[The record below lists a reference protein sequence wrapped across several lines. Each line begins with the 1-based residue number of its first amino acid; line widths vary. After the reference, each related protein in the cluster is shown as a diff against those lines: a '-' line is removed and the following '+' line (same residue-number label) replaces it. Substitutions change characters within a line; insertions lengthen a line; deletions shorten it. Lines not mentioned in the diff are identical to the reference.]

1 MEVAATAGG
10 VTNGLI
16 GAWGPIVTPF
26 LLHRGLTPR
35 FAIGSVNTAEV
46 AVATVSAGTIIA
58 SLGAD
63 SVELGVVVAMLLGGV
78 LAAPLAALVV
88 RYMPARAIG
97 LAVGALLLLT
107 NARDL
112 AGFAELGALRW
123 LAYAA
128 VVVLVAL
135 AILTPQLDARRA
147 GIGPEDD
154 GPVAL

>member
-1 MEVAATAGG
+1 
-10 VTNGLI
+10 
-16 GAWGPIVTPF
+16 
-26 LLHRGLTPR
+26 LTPR
-35 FAIGSVNTAEV
+35 FAVGSVNTAEV

-78 LAAPLAALVV
+78 LAAPLAAFVV

-97 LAVGALLLLT
+97 LAVGALLLVT

-128 VVVLVAL
+128 VVALVAL

-147 GIGPEDD
+147 RIEPGDD